1 MKTTKALFTAILVLM
16 TLGIFAQEE
25 QGLFVSVEYSEQLN
39 RFETWVSQV
48 QDHFTHRAN
57 REAGLPVISQT
68 FYTEYADV
76 FYEDDYSMKT
86 WMSTPF
92 EEGFLEAKLDL
103 EYWMSTP
110 FETIDLEE
118 GPSLEKWM
126 LTPFETQEEL
136 EVEEWMTVALW
147 E

>member
-16 TLGIFAQEE
+16 TLGLYAQTE
-25 QGLFVSVEYSEQLN
+25 QDLFVSVEYSEQLN

-48 QDHFTHRAN
+48 HDRFTHMPT

-68 FYTEYADV
+68 YYTEYVDV
-76 FYEDDYSMKT
+76 YYENDYSME
-86 WMSTPF
+86 S
-92 EEGFLEAKLDL
+92 
-103 EYWMSTP
+103 WMSTP
-110 FETIDLEE
+110 FETMDLEE

-126 LTPFETQEEL
+126 LTPFETEEEL